1 MSTNSFKNWI
11 KKLSYPV
18 EWCDIDEP
26 IIFGSNI
33 IKNHQPSF
41 WLNRPICVTLEDS
54 FEYGVVLKYID
65 NEQILVR
72 WDDGEENIF
81 NFREYECMLK
91 MPYIYNKDIIKL
103 MAKELWNILTKT
115 PKNRIQIDYNSFE
128 KEFFYF
134 LYSWS

>member
-1 MSTNSFKNWI
+1 
-11 KKLSYPV
+11 
-18 EWCDIDEP
+18 
-26 IIFGSNI
+26 
-33 IKNHQPSF
+33 
-41 WLNRPICVTLEDS
+41 LEDS

-103 MAKELWNILTKT
+103 MAKELWNILAKT